1 MEYDTD
7 LTKYIRAAI
16 KRKLQEL
23 GPCVEEELTD
33 YIMVLVANKKNSHQM
48 AEDLSLFLG
57 RNSVKFTLWLH
68 GVLEKLDSMAID
80 PGLLRP
86 HYLQA
91 MSSVSIGQADG
102 GGEEL
107 QASTLSSMH
116 SHSMDAPLSI
126 SNTFTH
132 YRNCFTEKSVLHV
145 SRTVQPPIGRLYSD
159 AGFRVEPELGK
170 APEAAFTSRP
180 GLKMGVTVPCGL
192 GWPSQGTGHQ
202 LSPSQVP
209 DGTHGHRSSEP
220 PRGID
225 QPQYVYRRPEDSC
238 PAGDPVTRA
247 SKDRDNREEVMSW
260 RWEHQMVSSI
270 EHPRSDT
277 GQSRSSAFHRLL
289 GRWDERESQSSV
301 SPKFIVTL
309 DGAPTPLKK
318 LEDDGKEDESQSRS
332 SAFHPLLGRPKEE
345 AKEELVSEV
354 GGPSD
359 AHCFMQRKPLVGGSI
374 RRKLAT
380 TVGEEALVSTPHV
393 AQGSRWDESQ
403 SGVSPKFIV
412 TLDGAPT
419 PLKKLED
426 DGREDEK
433 ENGSMGA
440 KRRKVPERCRFWPV
454 CESGDKCLYHHP
466 ITHCKTFP
474 HCSFGDKCLFIHPDC
489 KYNAQCTRADC
500 PYTHSSKRS
509 LTPLSRPEAKL
520 PPDLCHFFPECEKM
534 DCQFYH
540 PKPCRFRTRCKR
552 ADCYFYHPPVPS
564 GHAQAGQIPKQSCSG
579 CTIGRSKCAFL

>member
-318 LEDDGKEDESQSRS
+318 LEDDGKEDES
-332 SAFHPLLGRPKEE
+332 
-345 AKEELVSEV
+345 ELYY
-354 GGPSD
+354 SD
-359 AHCFMQRKPLVGGSI
+359 
-374 RRKLAT
+374 
-380 TVGEEALVSTPHV
+380 E
-393 AQGSRWDESQ
+393 
-403 SGVSPKFIV
+403 
-412 TLDGAPT
+412 
-419 PLKKLED
+419 
-426 DGREDEK
+426 